1 MLAVSSWV
9 RYHFEHLRRWRE
21 YAVAM
26 MRAAKDLVPGARV
39 FVIGGVAEGRT
50 TVLSDIDILIVI
62 PGSASVNRRR
72 LYRDILARA
81 MDVYGLPWDAPVELH
96 IVNEGESKY
105 YFELS
110 SKAIEI
116 DDSSR

>member
-1 MLAVSSWV
+1 MSSWV

-21 YAVAM
+21 YAVAV
-26 MRAAKDLVPGARV
+26 MRAARDLVPGARV

-62 PGSASVNRRR
+62 PGNVGVNRRR

-96 IVNEGESKY
+96 IVNENESRY
-105 YFELS
+105 YLELS
-110 SKAIEI
+110 ERVIEI
-116 DDSSR
+116 SEGNGVR